1 MSNIFYVDPYYQ
13 FRGKNSRL
21 NVGGSI
27 AIYDRNTSDFSDVF
41 EADGE
46 TVKENPFKIDNNGRA
61 AFKLDER
68 KTYRMEVK
76 DIDNKLLW
84 TCGLDQNGI
93 VDVQTFYDTVEE
105 LSGQLPSFVWTDQGE
120 VSGIGTISGGVSAIF
135 GGDSLRT
142 VFHDDTLSG
151 DGTSASPLG
160 VSPLTEL
167 AVDETMTAYEAEGS
181 LVLGVNQEF
190 LKDELDK
197 KQDVLEF
204 GYNEDKII
212 SINSSALSAGA
223 TYEAGENI
231 DITDEVIS
239 VTGKKA
245 LQADETISVTRTD
258 DSVILGVNTD
268 TIATKEDVA
277 DKATVDY
284 VDTKTDRL
292 GERIDSVEDAL
303 EEKEDKLEFGYTDGK
318 ISSINTSA
326 LYGNAY
332 NAGKNIEIDSNNNIS
347 LSSAIRFDGQQSISQ
362 ITSNGMA
369 IADANDNYAD
379 FRSTGFYAEN
389 ADGSKNASLG
399 SDSISVVSAKDAQNV
414 AATYV
419 DAQGISIFDSSTNT
433 SNLILK
439 DEDTLAQTHTEE
451 GKNYNSK
458 IQSKVYGDDTVTFDN
473 IEQLNSHTTVTLT
486 ANYNEDSNG
495 VIITPDDIKFSETR
509 NGETTSTSVK
519 EILDGAASKEWV
531 ESQGYLKEHQ
541 SLADYYKKTET
552 SGASEIADALD
563 NKQNNLTFSYV
574 EI

>member
-1 MSNIFYVDPYYQ
+1 MANVFFVDPYYQ

-21 NVGGSI
+21 NVGGFI
-27 AIYDRNTSDFSDVF
+27 TIYDRNTSDFSEVY
-41 EADGE
+41 EADGV
-46 TVKENPFKIDNNGRA
+46 TPKINPFTIDNNGRA
-61 AFKLDER
+61 AFKLDEQ
-68 KTYRMEVK
+68 KTYRMEVT
-76 DIDNKLLW
+76 DSDGKLLW

-105 LSGQLPSFVWTDQGE
+105 LSGQLPSFEWTSAGE

-151 DGTSASPLG
+151 NGTSASPLG

-167 AVDETMTAYEAEGS
+167 AVDETMTAYETESS

-197 KQDVLEF
+197 KQDVIEF

-245 LQADETISVTRTD
+245 LQTDETISVTRNP
-258 DSVILGVNTD
+258 DSVVLGVNQEIVALKSD
-268 TIATKEDVA
+268 LPDLSDYAT
-277 DKATVDY
+277 TDY

-292 GERIDSVEDAL
+292 GERIDNVEDEL
-303 EEKEDKLEFGYTDGK
+303 ETKADKSELEGLVTTEELTRELNTKQDNLSTEQLYNIDNAITTTAGLASEQWVNDQGFAKESD
-318 ISSINTSA
+318 IP
-326 LYGNAY
+326 
-332 NAGKNIEIDSNNNIS
+332 S
-347 LSSAIRFDGQQSISQ
+347 L
-362 ITSNGMA
+362 
-369 IADANDNYAD
+369 DNYY
-379 FRSTGFYAEN
+379 T
-389 ADGSKNASLG
+389 
-399 SDSISVVSAKDAQNV
+399 
-414 AATYV
+414 
-419 DAQGISIFDSSTNT
+419 
-433 SNLILK
+433 
-439 DEDTLAQTHTEE
+439 
-451 GKNYNSK
+451 
-458 IQSKVYGDDTVTFDN
+458 
-473 IEQLNSHTTVTLT
+473 
-486 ANYNEDSNG
+486 
-495 VIITPDDIKFSETR
+495 
-509 NGETTSTSVK
+509 
-519 EILDGAASKEWV
+519 
-531 ESQGYLKEHQ
+531 
-541 SLADYYKKTET
+541 KTET